1 MSNPR
6 STALACDTTALGH
19 LERVIEAHFPRQN
32 HHVSDADLARRRAF
46 TTAAMDLAQRYVQLR
61 HQARDAENRR
71 RRFEAIALAAQQLRF
86 AMEGLHESELKALED
101 KQRAAHQVFVDDLD
115 SHERYDV
122 DQAHELSG
130 EPWGPRGATRMLQWQ
145 DLRWLEQGAK
155 RMSAPRKRGRPENT
169 AERWAARQFV
179 VLCHKHGWTPVRV
192 AHSGSETQHA
202 DPQTSGAVMCLA
214 AIFVAGGE
222 NEVRAKS
229 AALSALKSLRSRFT
243 YLEWPDCLPD
253 DPLHDTMEPTEYTA
267 SLKEL
272 ISDRHNGI
280 GVLPE
285 FHPGNY

>member
-202 DPQTSGAVMCLA
+202 DPHTSGPVVCLA
-214 AIFVAGGE
+214 AVFAAGGE

-272 ISDRHNGI
+272 ISDRHH
-280 GVLPE
+280 GVGELPD
-285 FHPGNY
+285 FHPGDH